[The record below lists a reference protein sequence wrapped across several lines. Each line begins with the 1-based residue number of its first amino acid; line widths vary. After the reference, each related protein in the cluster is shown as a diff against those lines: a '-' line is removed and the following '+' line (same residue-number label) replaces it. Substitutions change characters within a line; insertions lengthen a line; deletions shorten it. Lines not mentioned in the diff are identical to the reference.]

1 MKAQA
6 MFLTLKRK
14 YQRKKRE
21 LKGSNKSGT
30 SAEAVSKAEKAF
42 HPYLFLNWLDEFFAP
57 RLGKTNLRSNDL
69 EFDGEGEGCVEEC
82 EEEEEIQEK
91 YESSFE
97 EDTSITTDNVP
108 TSSKKTK
115 CSEEKKK
122 RRRME
127 IKGSARENLLEDM
140 EFSLI
145 KNLNEK
151 VSEKKKAKDQDR
163 ETTEDLFCKLLAA
176 DLKMLPV
183 YERFI
188 ARNEIRG
195 VMFKLQMS
203 VLKKQQSQTNPPNQ
217 TYFNQN
223 VVSPTQA
230 PFAETWPGPSTM
242 SSPASTGSWGETL

>member
-1 MKAQA
+1 
-6 MFLTLKRK
+6 
-14 YQRKKRE
+14 
-21 LKGSNKSGT
+21 
-30 SAEAVSKAEKAF
+30 
-42 HPYLFLNWLDEFFAP
+42 
-57 RLGKTNLRSNDL
+57 
-69 EFDGEGEGCVEEC
+69 
-82 EEEEEIQEK
+82 
-91 YESSFE
+91 
-97 EDTSITTDNVP
+97 
-108 TSSKKTK
+108 
-115 CSEEKKK
+115 
-122 RRRME
+122 ME

-230 PFAETWPGPSTM
+230 PFAGTWPGPSTM
-242 SSPASTGSWGETL
+242 SSPASTGSWGDTL